1 MNKSERR
8 KFNAGRLVSSIMAEE
23 ESSLGKILM
32 QVGGI
37 IFIIPLWTGY
47 SDFLWPLFILG
58 PLVFLFGLFLRMSE
72 TGDSLTRTTAVALT
86 PHLPTSK
93 GVKFL
98 ETVVNWADNPDT
110 ATIPVGA
117 QPAGTHPTMGGVY
130 ENEFSSQ
137 MVSGDFTRTPAAQD
151 YQRESYAQFETH
163 SHEKVVPRDWNDPVS
178 GWYNVHEEW
187 QNPADYW

>member
-1 MNKSERR
+1 MKKTEWR

-32 QVGGI
+32 QVGGF
-37 IFIIPLWTGY
+37 IFIIPLWTDS

-58 PLVFLFGLFLRMSE
+58 PLVFLFGLFLRISE

-93 GVKFL
+93 GVEFL

-117 QPAGTHPTMGGVY
+117 QPAGTHPTMSGIYG
-130 ENEFSSQ
+130 NEFGSQ

-151 YQRESYAQFETH
+151 YLPDSYAEFETH
-163 SHEKVVPRDWNDPVS
+163 DHEKIVPRDWYDPVS
-178 GWYNVHEEW
+178 RLN
-187 QNPADYW
+187 